1 MRVGWCFQQSFS
13 HRFAFEFDAV
23 GGLYEPVED
32 GVRERGVRHGLVP
45 VFDRHLTGSDRGAF
59 LDPVIENLKEAFLL
73 RARHTLQAPIIEHE
87 HIQPGQRVQDLQI
100 AAARAGEREFFEQAR
115 QAVVAGLE
123 AFQACLVGEGTGN
136 EALARTG
143 GAGNDHIE
151 MVADP
156 VATGQIEHQ
165 PLIQPARRAKVQI
178 FDAGRLVQ
186 VRAPQSKLQGS
197 VCAGTGFPIDHEAY
211 ALHEAQPVAFGLCQ
225 LITQRVGHAVEAKL
239 FEFVNNGMV

>member
-1 MRVGWCFQQSFS
+1 MHESIQ
-13 HRFAFEFDAV
+13 
-23 GGLYEPVED
+23 D
-32 GVRERGVRHGLVP
+32 GVCQRGVGHGFVP
-45 VFDRHLTGSDRGAF
+45 VLDRHLRGGNGGAL
-59 LDPVIENLKEAFLL
+59 LDAIIQNLKEAFLL
-73 RARHTLQAPIIEHE
+73 HTGHALQAPIIQYE

-197 VCAGTGFPIDHEAY
+197 VCAGTGFPINHEAY

-225 LITQRVGHAVEAKL
+225 LVTQRAGHAVEAKL